1 MKKYLFYFLLIL
13 SLATSGLV
21 GCSKKQEVAKEGKKD
36 PLEIFITPIIRSQI
50 KIDKADKAEIS
61 EAVNVPGRIEV
72 QQNRLAKI
80 GSPVTGRVSDIQV
93 SLGQIVKSGQILAK
107 VNSVE
112 LTQTQLTFI
121 KAKQQIGLKT
131 KAVERAKL
139 LFDADVISKAEMQR
153 IEAELESVK
162 AEFDATEDQLEIL
175 GMTKAAIQKLS
186 NSSTVNSYSD
196 VTSRIAGIVIS
207 KHVNIGQ
214 VVQPADELFSV
225 ADLKHLWAVAEVPEQ
240 QVAFIQK
247 DQEVTIDIPAL
258 DDKRVKGKIIYV
270 GDIVNPETRTVL
282 IRTEIDN
289 SNQMLKPDMLIS
301 LTVQSKKVSKLA
313 VPTTAVVREND
324 RSYVF
329 AQTGTNKFRLRE
341 IEVGS
346 RDGDM
351 ISILSG
357 IAIGE
362 TVVVDGAFHLNN
374 ERRKNLNKD
383 D

>member
-1 MKKYLFYFLLIL
+1 MKKYLFYFLLVL
-13 SLATSGLV
+13 SLASSGLL
-21 GCSKKQEVAKEGKKD
+21 GCSKKQEAAKETPKD
-36 PLEIFITPIIRSQI
+36 PLEIIITPIIQSQI

-80 GSPVTGRVSDIQV
+80 GSPVTGRVSDIYV
-93 SLGQIVKSGQILAK
+93 SLGQVVKSGQILAK

-112 LTQTQLTFI
+112 LTQTQLTYI

-139 LFDADVISKAEMQR
+139 LFEADVISKAEMQR
-153 IEAELESVK
+153 IEAELDSVK

-175 GMTKAAIQKLS
+175 GMTKSAIQKLS
-186 NSSTVNSYSD
+186 SSSTVNSYSD

-214 VVQPADELFSV
+214 VVQPSDELFSV
-225 ADLKHLWAVAEVPEQ
+225 ADLSHLWAVAEVPEQ

-258 DDKRVKGKIIYV
+258 DDKRAKGKIIFV

-289 SNQMLKPDMLIS
+289 SNQMLKPDMLITV
-301 LTVQSKKVSKLA
+301 TVQSKKVSKLA
-313 VPTTAVVREND
+313 VSTAAVVREND

-329 AQTGTNKFRLRE
+329 AQTGPNKFRLRE

-346 RDGDM
+346 RDGNM
-351 ISILSG
+351 VSILSG

-362 TVVVDGAFHLNN
+362 TIVVDGAFHLNN
-374 ERRKNLNKD
+374 ERKKKELE
-383 D
+383 

>member
-1 MKKYLFYFLLIL
+1 MKKCLFYFLLVL
-13 SLATSGLV
+13 SLASISLV
-21 GCSKKQEVAKEGKKD
+21 GCSKKQEAAKEAAKD
-36 PLEIFITPIIRSQI
+36 PLEIIITPIIQGQI
-50 KIDKADKAEIS
+50 KIAKADKAEIS

-112 LTQTQLTFI
+112 LTQTQLIFI

-131 KAVERAKL
+131 KAVVRAKL
-139 LFDADVISKAEMQR
+139 LFEADVISKAEMQR
-153 IEAELESVK
+153 IEAELDSVT

-225 ADLKHLWAVAEVPEQ
+225 ADLNHLWAVAEVPEQ
-240 QVAFIQK
+240 QAAFIQK

-289 SNQMLKPDMLIS
+289 SNQMLKPDMLITV
-301 LTVQSKKVSKLA
+301 TVQSKKVSKLA
-313 VPTTAVVREND
+313 VSLAAVVREND

-329 AQTGTNKFRLRE
+329 AQTGPNKFRLRE

-346 RDGDM
+346 RDGNM
-351 ISILSG
+351 VSILSG

-362 TVVVDGAFHLNN
+362 TIVVDGAFHLNN
-374 ERRKNLNKD
+374 ERKKKELE
-383 D
+383 

>member
-1 MKKYLFYFLLIL
+1 MKKNLFYFLLVL
-13 SLATSGLV
+13 SLASSGLL
-21 GCSKKQEVAKEGKKD
+21 GCSKKQEAAKETPKD
-36 PLEIFITPIIRSQI
+36 PLEIIITPIIQSQI

-80 GSPVTGRVSDIQV
+80 GSPVTGRVSDIYV
-93 SLGQIVKSGQILAK
+93 SLGQVVKSGQILAK

-112 LTQTQLTFI
+112 LTQTQLTYI

-139 LFDADVISKAEMQR
+139 LFEADVISKAEMQR
-153 IEAELESVK
+153 IEAELDSVK

-175 GMTKAAIQKLS
+175 GMTKSAIQKLS
-186 NSSTVNSYSD
+186 SSSTVNSYSD

-214 VVQPADELFSV
+214 VVQPSDELFSV
-225 ADLKHLWAVAEVPEQ
+225 ADLSHLWAVAEVPEQ

-258 DDKRVKGKIIYV
+258 DDKRVKGKIIFV

-289 SNQMLKPDMLIS
+289 SNQMLKPDMLITV
-301 LTVQSKKVSKLA
+301 TVQSKKVSKLA
-313 VPTTAVVREND
+313 VSTAAVVREND

-329 AQTGTNKFRLRE
+329 AQTGPNKFRLRE

-346 RDGDM
+346 RDGNM
-351 ISILSG
+351 VSILSG
-357 IAIGE
+357 ITIGE
-362 TVVVDGAFHLNN
+362 TIVVDGAFHLNN
-374 ERRKNLNKD
+374 ERKKKELE
-383 D
+383 

>member
-1 MKKYLFYFLLIL
+1 MKKCLFYFLLVL
-13 SLATSGLV
+13 SLASISLV
-21 GCSKKQEVAKEGKKD
+21 GCSKKQEAAKEAAKD
-36 PLEIFITPIIRSQI
+36 PLEIIITPIIQGQI
-50 KIDKADKAEIS
+50 KIAKADKAEIS

-112 LTQTQLTFI
+112 LTQTQLIFI

-131 KAVERAKL
+131 KAVVRAKL
-139 LFDADVISKAEMQR
+139 LFEADVISKAEMQR
-153 IEAELESVK
+153 IEAELDSVT

-225 ADLKHLWAVAEVPEQ
+225 ADLNHLWAVAEVPEQ
-240 QVAFIQK
+240 QAAFIQK
-247 DQEVTIDIPAL
+247 DQEVAIDIPAL

-289 SNQMLKPDMLIS
+289 SNQMLKPDMLITV
-301 LTVQSKKVSKLA
+301 TVQSKKVSKLA
-313 VPTTAVVREND
+313 VSLAAVVREND

-329 AQTGTNKFRLRE
+329 AQTGPNKFRLRE

-346 RDGDM
+346 RDGNM

-357 IAIGE
+357 ITIGE
-362 TVVVDGAFHLNN
+362 TIVVDGAFHLNN
-374 ERRKNLNKD
+374 ERKKKELE
-383 D
+383 

>member
-1 MKKYLFYFLLIL
+1 MKKCLFYFLLIL
-13 SLATSGLV
+13 SIASTALV
-21 GCSKKQEVAKEGKKD
+21 GCSKKQEVAKETPKD
-36 PLEIFITPIIRSQI
+36 PLEIIITPIIQSQI

-61 EAVNVPGRIEV
+61 EAVNVAGRIEV
-72 QQNRLAKI
+72 QQSRLAKI

-93 SLGQIVKSGQILAK
+93 SLGQIVKPGQILAK

-112 LTQTQLTFI
+112 LTQTQLTYI

-139 LFDADVISKAEMQR
+139 LFEADVISKAEMQR

-175 GMTKAAIQKLS
+175 GMTKGAIQKLS
-186 NSSTVNSYSD
+186 SSSTVNSYSD
-196 VTSRIAGIVIS
+196 VTSRIAGVVIT

-214 VVQPADELFSV
+214 VVQPSDELFSV
-225 ADLKHLWAVAEVPEQ
+225 ADLSHLWAVAEVPEQ

-282 IRTEIDN
+282 VRTDIDN
-289 SNQMLKPDMLIS
+289 SNQMLKPDMLITV
-301 LTVQSKKVSKLA
+301 TVQSKKISKLA

-329 AQTGTNKFRLRE
+329 AQTGPNKFRLRE
-341 IEVGS
+341 IEIGS
-346 RDGDM
+346 RDGNM
-351 ISILSG
+351 VSILSG
-357 IAIGE
+357 ITIGE
-362 TVVVDGAFHLNN
+362 TIVIDGAFHLNN
-374 ERRKNLNKD
+374 ERKKKELE
-383 D
+383 

>member
-1 MKKYLFYFLLIL
+1 MKKCLFYFLLIL
-13 SLATSGLV
+13 SLLTSGLV
-21 GCSKKQEVAKEGKKD
+21 GCSKKQEIAKEEKKD
-36 PLEIFITPIIRSQI
+36 PLEIVITPIIQSQI

-72 QQNRLAKI
+72 QQSRLAKI

-112 LTQTQLTFI
+112 LTQTQLIFI

-131 KAVERAKL
+131 KAVDRAKL
-139 LFDADVISKAEMQR
+139 LFEADVISKAEMQR
-153 IEAELESVK
+153 IEAELDSVK

-186 NSSTVNSYSD
+186 DSSTVNSYSD

-225 ADLKHLWAVAEVPEQ
+225 ADLSHLWAVAEVPEQ
-240 QVAFIQK
+240 QMAFIQK
-247 DQEVTIDIPAL
+247 DQEVAVDIPAL

-282 IRTEIDN
+282 IRTEIEN
-289 SNQMLKPDMLIS
+289 SNQMLKPDMLITV
-301 LTVQSKKVSKLA
+301 TVQSKRVSKLA
-313 VPTTAVVREND
+313 IPTTAVVREND

-329 AQTGTNKFRLRE
+329 AQTGPNKFRLRE
-341 IEVGS
+341 IEIGS
-346 RDGDM
+346 RDGNM
-351 ISILSG
+351 VSVLSG
-357 IAIGE
+357 ITIGE
-362 TVVVDGAFHLNN
+362 TIVIDGAFHLNN
-374 ERRKNLNKD
+374 ERKKKELE
-383 D
+383 

>member
-1 MKKYLFYFLLIL
+1 MKKCLFYFLLVL
-13 SLATSGLV
+13 SLASISLV
-21 GCSKKQEVAKEGKKD
+21 GCSKKQEAAKEAAKD
-36 PLEIFITPIIRSQI
+36 PLEIIITPIIQGQI
-50 KIDKADKAEIS
+50 KIAKADKAEIS

-112 LTQTQLTFI
+112 LTQTQLIFI

-131 KAVERAKL
+131 KAVVRAKL
-139 LFDADVISKAEMQR
+139 LFEADVISKAEMQR
-153 IEAELESVK
+153 IEAELDSVT

-225 ADLKHLWAVAEVPEQ
+225 ADLNHLWAVAEVPEQ
-240 QVAFIQK
+240 QAAFIQK
-247 DQEVTIDIPAL
+247 DQEVAIDIPAL

-289 SNQMLKPDMLIS
+289 SNQMLKPDMLITV
-301 LTVQSKKVSKLA
+301 TVQSKKVSKLA
-313 VPTTAVVREND
+313 VSLAAVVREND

-329 AQTGTNKFRLRE
+329 AQTGPNKFRLRE

-346 RDGDM
+346 RDGNM
-351 ISILSG
+351 VSILSG
-357 IAIGE
+357 ITIGE
-362 TVVVDGAFHLNN
+362 TIVVDGAFHLNN
-374 ERRKNLNKD
+374 ERKKKELE
-383 D
+383 

>member
-1 MKKYLFYFLLIL
+1 MKKYLFYILLIL
-13 SLATSGLV
+13 SIVSSTLI
-21 GCSKKQEVAKEGKKD
+21 GCSKKQEVAKEVAKD
-36 PLEIFITPIIRSQI
+36 PLEIIITPIIQSQI

-61 EAVNVPGRIEV
+61 EAVNVAGRIEV

-93 SLGQIVKSGQILAK
+93 SLGQSVKPGQILAR

-112 LTQTQLTFI
+112 LTQTQLTYI

-139 LFDADVISKAEMQR
+139 LFEADVISKAEMQR

-175 GMTKAAIQKLS
+175 GMTKGAIQKLS
-186 NSSTVNSYSD
+186 SSSTVNSFSD
-196 VTSRIAGIVIS
+196 VTSRISGVVIT

-214 VVQPADELFSV
+214 VVQPSDELFSV
-225 ADLKHLWAVAEVPEQ
+225 ADLSHLWAVAEVPEQ

-282 IRTEIDN
+282 VRTEIDN
-289 SNQMLKPDMLIS
+289 SNEMLKPDMLITV
-301 LTVQSKKVSKLA
+301 TVQSKKISKLA

-329 AQTGTNKFRLRE
+329 AQTGPNKFRLRE
-341 IEVGS
+341 IEIGS
-346 RDGDM
+346 RDGNM
-351 ISILSG
+351 VSILSG
-357 IAIGE
+357 ITMGE
-362 TVVVDGAFHLNN
+362 TIVIDGAFHLNN
-374 ERRKNLNKD
+374 ERKKKELE
-383 D
+383 

>member
-1 MKKYLFYFLLIL
+1 MKKCLFYSLLIL
-13 SLATSGLV
+13 FLTLTGLV
-21 GCSKKQEVAKEGKKD
+21 GCSKKQEAAKETPKD
-36 PLEIFITPIIRSQI
+36 PLEIIITPIIQSQI

-61 EAVNVPGRIEV
+61 EAVNVAGRIEV
-72 QQNRLAKI
+72 QQSRLAKI

-93 SLGQIVKSGQILAK
+93 SLGQIVSPGQILAK

-112 LTQTQLTFI
+112 LTQTQLTYI

-139 LFDADVISKAEMQR
+139 LFEADVISKAEMQR

-175 GMTKAAIQKLS
+175 GMTKSAIQKLS

-196 VTSRIAGIVIS
+196 ITSRIAGVVIT

-214 VVQPADELFSV
+214 VVQPSDELFSV
-225 ADLKHLWAVAEVPEQ
+225 ADLSHLWAVAEVPEQ

-282 IRTEIDN
+282 VRTDIDN
-289 SNQMLKPDMLIS
+289 ANQMLKPDMLITV
-301 LTVQSKKVSKLA
+301 TVQSKKISKLA

-329 AQTGTNKFRLRE
+329 AQTGPNKFRLRE
-341 IEVGS
+341 IEIGS
-346 RDGDM
+346 RDGNM
-351 ISILSG
+351 VSILSG
-357 IAIGE
+357 ITIGE
-362 TVVVDGAFHLNN
+362 TIVIDGAFHLNN
-374 ERRKNLNKD
+374 ERKKKELE
-383 D
+383 

>member
-1 MKKYLFYFLLIL
+1 MKKCLFYFLLIL
-13 SLATSGLV
+13 SLATTALS
-21 GCSKKQEVAKEGKKD
+21 GCSKKQEVAKEDKKD
-36 PLEIFITPIIRSQI
+36 PLEILITPVIQNQI

-72 QQNRLAKI
+72 QQSRLAKI

-112 LTQTQLTFI
+112 LTQTQLTYI

-139 LFDADVISKAEMQR
+139 LFEADVISKAEMQR

-175 GMTKAAIQKLS
+175 GMTKSAIQKLS

-196 VTSRIAGIVIS
+196 VTSRIAGIVIT

-214 VVQPADELFSV
+214 VVQPSDELFSV
-225 ADLKHLWAVAEVPEQ
+225 ADLSHLWAVAEVPEQ

-247 DQEVTIDIPAL
+247 DQEVTVDIPAL

-282 IRTEIDN
+282 IRTEIEN
-289 SNQMLKPDMLIS
+289 SNQMLKPDMLITV
-301 LTVQSKKVSKLA
+301 TVQSKRVSKLA
-313 VPTTAVVREND
+313 IPTTAVVREND

-329 AQTGTNKFRLRE
+329 AQTGPNKFRLRE
-341 IEVGS
+341 IEIGS
-346 RDGDM
+346 RDGNM
-351 ISILSG
+351 VSVLSG
-357 IAIGE
+357 ITIGE
-362 TVVVDGAFHLNN
+362 TIVIDGAFHLNN
-374 ERRKNLNKD
+374 ERKKKELE
-383 D
+383 

>member
-1 MKKYLFYFLLIL
+1 MKKYLFYFLLVL
-13 SLATSGLV
+13 SLASSGLL
-21 GCSKKQEVAKEGKKD
+21 GCSKKQEAAKETPKD
-36 PLEIFITPIIRSQI
+36 PLEIIITPIIQSQI

-80 GSPVTGRVSDIQV
+80 GSPVTGRVSDIYV
-93 SLGQIVKSGQILAK
+93 SLGQVVKSGQILAK

-112 LTQTQLTFI
+112 LTQTQLTYI

-139 LFDADVISKAEMQR
+139 LFEADVISKAEMQR
-153 IEAELESVK
+153 IEAELDSVK

-175 GMTKAAIQKLS
+175 GMTKSAIQKLS
-186 NSSTVNSYSD
+186 SSSTVNSYSD

-214 VVQPADELFSV
+214 VVQPSDELFSV
-225 ADLKHLWAVAEVPEQ
+225 ADLSHLWAVAEVPEQ

-258 DDKRVKGKIIYV
+258 DDKRAKGKIIFV

-289 SNQMLKPDMLIS
+289 SNQMLKPDMLITV
-301 LTVQSKKVSKLA
+301 TVQSKKVSKLA
-313 VPTTAVVREND
+313 VSTAAVVREND

-329 AQTGTNKFRLRE
+329 AQTGPNKFRLRE

-346 RDGDM
+346 RDGNM
-351 ISILSG
+351 VSILSG
-357 IAIGE
+357 ITIGE
-362 TVVVDGAFHLNN
+362 TIVVDGAFHLNN
-374 ERRKNLNKD
+374 ERKKKELE
-383 D
+383 

>member
-1 MKKYLFYFLLIL
+1 MKKCLFYFLLVL
-13 SLATSGLV
+13 SLASISLV
-21 GCSKKQEVAKEGKKD
+21 GCSKKQEAAKEAAKD
-36 PLEIFITPIIRSQI
+36 PLEIIITPIIQGQI
-50 KIDKADKAEIS
+50 KIAKADKAEIS

-112 LTQTQLTFI
+112 LTQTQLIFI

-131 KAVERAKL
+131 KAVVRAKL
-139 LFDADVISKAEMQR
+139 LFEADVISKAEMQR
-153 IEAELESVK
+153 IEAELDSVT

-175 GMTKAAIQKLS
+175 GMTKAAIQNLS

-225 ADLKHLWAVAEVPEQ
+225 ADLNHLWAVAEVPEQ
-240 QVAFIQK
+240 QAAFIQK

-258 DDKRVKGKIIYV
+258 EDKRVKGKIIYV

-289 SNQMLKPDMLIS
+289 SNQMLKPDMLITV
-301 LTVQSKKVSKLA
+301 TVQSKKVSKLA
-313 VPTTAVVREND
+313 VSLAAVVREND

-329 AQTGTNKFRLRE
+329 AQTGPNKFRLRE

-346 RDGDM
+346 RDGNM
-351 ISILSG
+351 VSILSG

-362 TVVVDGAFHLNN
+362 TIVVDGAFHLNN
-374 ERRKNLNKD
+374 ERKKKELE
-383 D
+383 

>member
-1 MKKYLFYFLLIL
+1 MKKYLFYFLLVL
-13 SLATSGLV
+13 SLASSGLL
-21 GCSKKQEVAKEGKKD
+21 GCSKKQEAAKETPKD
-36 PLEIFITPIIRSQI
+36 PLEIIITPIIQSQI

-80 GSPVTGRVSDIQV
+80 GSPVTGRVSDIYV
-93 SLGQIVKSGQILAK
+93 SLGQVVKSGQILAK

-112 LTQTQLTFI
+112 LTQTQLTYI

-139 LFDADVISKAEMQR
+139 LFEADVISKAEMQR
-153 IEAELESVK
+153 IEAELDSVK

-175 GMTKAAIQKLS
+175 GMTKSAIQKLS
-186 NSSTVNSYSD
+186 SSSTVNSYSD

-214 VVQPADELFSV
+214 VVQPSDELFSV
-225 ADLKHLWAVAEVPEQ
+225 ADLSHLWAVAEVPEQ

-258 DDKRVKGKIIYV
+258 DDKRVKGKIIFV

-289 SNQMLKPDMLIS
+289 SNQMLKPDMLITV
-301 LTVQSKKVSKLA
+301 TVQSKKVSKLA
-313 VPTTAVVREND
+313 VFTAAVVREND

-329 AQTGTNKFRLRE
+329 AQTGPNKFRLRE

-346 RDGDM
+346 RDGNM
-351 ISILSG
+351 VSILSG
-357 IAIGE
+357 ITIGE
-362 TVVVDGAFHLNN
+362 TIVVDGAFHLNN
-374 ERRKNLNKD
+374 ERKKKELE
-383 D
+383 

>member
-1 MKKYLFYFLLIL
+1 MKKYLFYFLLVL
-13 SLATSGLV
+13 SLASNGLL
-21 GCSKKQEVAKEGKKD
+21 GCSKKQEAAKETPKD
-36 PLEIFITPIIRSQI
+36 PLEIIITPIIQSQI

-80 GSPVTGRVSDIQV
+80 GSPVTGRVSDIYV
-93 SLGQIVKSGQILAK
+93 SLGQVVKSGQILAK

-112 LTQTQLTFI
+112 LTQTQLTYI

-139 LFDADVISKAEMQR
+139 LFEADVISKAEMQR
-153 IEAELESVK
+153 IEAELDSVK

-175 GMTKAAIQKLS
+175 GMTKSAIQKLS
-186 NSSTVNSYSD
+186 SSSTVNSYSD

-214 VVQPADELFSV
+214 VVQPSDELFSV
-225 ADLKHLWAVAEVPEQ
+225 ADLSHLWAVAEVPEQ

-258 DDKRVKGKIIYV
+258 DDKRVKGKIIFV

-289 SNQMLKPDMLIS
+289 SNQMLKPDMLITV
-301 LTVQSKKVSKLA
+301 TVQSKKVSKLA
-313 VPTTAVVREND
+313 VSTAAVVREND

-329 AQTGTNKFRLRE
+329 AQTGPNKFRLRE

-346 RDGDM
+346 RDGNM
-351 ISILSG
+351 VSILSG
-357 IAIGE
+357 ITIGE
-362 TVVVDGAFHLNN
+362 TIVVDGAFHLNN
-374 ERRKNLNKD
+374 ERKKKELE
-383 D
+383 